1 MHGGKII
8 KPHGGCTGPHM
19 QTTRI
24 LGSLIGFDVI
34 ENHVNINKKIVPI
47 INEKIIATNIQTQT
61 QHSFT
66 SDKTDISE
74 INDNLHTREE
84 FKDLF
89 FEIEKSLGIFFG
101 KLKHVGVDYFITKS
115 WATYTE
121 KNKFIA
127 THEHVASQFSFVYYA
142 QINEDHSPLTF
153 YENKNRFY
161 LPDSSEWNEENFQ
174 SMSYGC
180 TPGML
185 IVFPSHVHHGTQKIN
200 KTDVPRISI
209 SGDIMFTAKP
219 GVVTE
224 SLIPHPSTWRAI

>member
-1 MHGGKII
+1 MKQSKVKHV
-8 KPHGGCTGPHM
+8 HGGCTGPHM
-19 QTTRI
+19 QTHRI
-24 LGSLIGFDVI
+24 LGSLLGFDVI
-34 ENHVNINKKIVPI
+34 ENHVT
-47 INEKIIATNIQTQT
+47 INEKILPVINDKIIANNIQTQT

-84 FKDLF
+84 FGDLF

-101 KLKHVGVDYFITKS
+101 NLKHVGVDYFITKS

-127 THEHVASQFSFVYYA
+127 THEHVASQFSFVYYV

-161 LPDSSEWNEENFQ
+161 LPDSSEWNENNFQ
-174 SMSYGC
+174 SMSYAC
-180 TPGML
+180 KPGML
-185 IVFPSHVHHGTQKIN
+185 IVFPSHTYHGTQKVN
-200 KTDVPRISI
+200 ETDIPRISI
-209 SGDIMFTAKP
+209 SGDIIITAKP

-224 SLIPHPSTWRAI
+224 HLIPHPSTWRAI